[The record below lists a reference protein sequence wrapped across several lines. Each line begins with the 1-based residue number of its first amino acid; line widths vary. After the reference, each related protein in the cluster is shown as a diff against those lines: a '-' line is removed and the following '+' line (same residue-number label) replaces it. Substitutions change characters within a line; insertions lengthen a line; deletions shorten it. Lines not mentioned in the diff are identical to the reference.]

1 MGQLIALDLS
11 YFIHM
16 VFRDRRHFQIAIE
29 INVYFFKP
37 LGYGLIII
45 KTKTI
50 TEAIHVV
57 KL

>member
-1 MGQLIALDLS
+1 
-11 YFIHM
+11 M

-29 INVYFFKP
+29 INVYFFFKP